1 MTAVLL
7 AIARHDGCSWEE
19 LGLDRRHLRSGFAW
33 GGGIFAAI
41 LGVYLVGLA
50 LPFTR
55 ELFEDER
62 VGDVPFWGMA
72 YQVLFRIPFG
82 TVLLEEVAFRG
93 VLLGVFLRRTTP
105 WRAAAWSSLL
115 FGFWH
120 VLPSIGI
127 ESKNPVLEDLFGGGA
142 AWAAVVAA
150 VVGTALAGMVFCFLR
165 LRSGSLVAPVLL
177 HIATNSLGFVVS
189 WTYLRFR

>member
-1 MTAVLL
+1 
-7 AIARHDGCSWEE
+7 
-19 LGLDRRHLRSGFAW
+19 
-33 GGGIFAAI
+33 
-41 LGVYLVGLA
+41 
-50 LPFTR
+50 
-55 ELFEDER
+55 
-62 VGDVPFWGMA
+62 
-72 YQVLFRIPFG
+72 
-82 TVLLEEVAFRG
+82 
-93 VLLGVFLRRTTP
+93 VLLGVFLRRTSP
-105 WRAAAWSSLL
+105 WRAAGWSSAL
-115 FGFWH
+115 FGLWH